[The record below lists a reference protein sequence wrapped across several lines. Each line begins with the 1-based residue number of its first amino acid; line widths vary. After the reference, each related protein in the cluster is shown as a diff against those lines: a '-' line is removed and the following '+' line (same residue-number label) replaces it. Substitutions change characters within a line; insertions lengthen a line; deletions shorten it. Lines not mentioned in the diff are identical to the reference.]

1 MDEIINQSRL
11 CIIGDHSKDCVGI
24 EIQMGYVSSAEY
36 VDSTVATNGDFFV
49 TVVNKGTE
57 TDSEC
62 HQLIVTLCETI
73 SLLKDELNN
82 KQVTINNLV
91 DITSSCAV
99 LTHVDTI
106 ILTNFIRFWDFVI
119 ELL

>member
-1 MDEIINQSRL
+1 
-11 CIIGDHSKDCVGI
+11 
-24 EIQMGYVSSAEY
+24 MGYVSSVEY
-36 VDSTVATNGDFFV
+36 VDSTVGTKSDLFV
-49 TVVNKGTE
+49 TMVKKGTE

-62 HQLIVTLCETI
+62 HQLIVTLRETI

-99 LTHVDTI
+99 STYVDTI
-106 ILTNFIRFWDFVI
+106 FLTNFIRFWDFVI
-119 ELL
+119 ELLS